1 MKLYLFCRNTITIL
15 ITIAVMIPFI
25 YLLGSDESFY
35 SEKPLYEAY
44 AKNPYF
50 SAKVSEV
57 EAALNSSLIVNIYSQ

>member
-15 ITIAVMIPFI
+15 LTIAALIPFI

-44 AKNPYF
+44 AKSPYF
-50 SAKVSEV
+50 
-57 EAALNSSLIVNIYSQ
+57 